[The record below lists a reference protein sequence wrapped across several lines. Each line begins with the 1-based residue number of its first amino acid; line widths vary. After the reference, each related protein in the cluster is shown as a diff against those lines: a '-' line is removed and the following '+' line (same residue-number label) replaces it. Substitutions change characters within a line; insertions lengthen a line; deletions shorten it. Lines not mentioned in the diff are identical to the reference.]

1 MSPFLSINLLDIG
14 KGALV
19 AFLAGFMSVVYPVF
33 QSGTLPTGANLSTGL
48 TVALSAGL
56 AYVAKNFFTN
66 SQNKLLKGEVKS
78 DAPKAP

>member
-14 KGALV
+14 KGVLIAC
-19 AFLAGFMSVVYPVF
+19 FAGFLSVIYPVL
-33 QSGTLPTGANLSTGL
+33 QTGALPTVQNLSTGL

-56 AYVAKNFFTN
+56 AYIAKNFFTN
-66 SQNKLLKGEVKS
+66 SQNKLLKGEVNL